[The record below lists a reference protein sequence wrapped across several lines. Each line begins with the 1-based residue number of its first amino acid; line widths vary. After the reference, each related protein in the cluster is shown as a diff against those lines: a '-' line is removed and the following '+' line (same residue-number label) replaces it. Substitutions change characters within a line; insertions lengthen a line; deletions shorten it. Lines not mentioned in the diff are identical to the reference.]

1 MSKKEN
7 TPKQLLKQAVAFALD
22 EADSEIIQEFF
33 GSEISVSPCEYAL
46 RYREQ
51 YQHYFEFLEGL
62 EKDGIIFEHEDNYGG
77 EGRGDDYWS
86 VYSFTNGTEVV
97 YVKFDGWYASY
108 NGAEYD
114 EWYFVEPEQKT
125 ITVFERV

>member
-1 MSKKEN
+1 MSKKEK
-7 TPKQLLKQAVAFALD
+7 TTKQLLKQAVAFALR
-22 EADSEIIQEFF
+22 EADDEIIHEFF
-33 GSEISVSPCEYAL
+33 GSDISETPSEWILENPEPYK
-46 RYREQ
+46 Y
-51 YQHYFEFLEGL
+51 YFDFLDGL
-62 EKDGIIFEHEDNYGG
+62 EKDGIRFEYEDNYGG
-77 EGRGDDYWS
+77 EGQGDAYWS

>member
-1 MSKKEN
+1 MSKTEKN
-7 TPKQLLKQAVAFALD
+7 PKQLLKQAVAFALN
-22 EADSEIIQEFF
+22 EADSEITQEFF
-33 GSEISVSPCEYAL
+33 DSEISVTPSEYVL
-46 RYREQ
+46 ENREH

-62 EKDGIIFEHEDNYGG
+62 DKDGISFEHEANYGG
-77 EGRGDDYWS
+77 EGQGDAYWS

-114 EWYFVEPEQKT
+114 EWYFVEPKQKT